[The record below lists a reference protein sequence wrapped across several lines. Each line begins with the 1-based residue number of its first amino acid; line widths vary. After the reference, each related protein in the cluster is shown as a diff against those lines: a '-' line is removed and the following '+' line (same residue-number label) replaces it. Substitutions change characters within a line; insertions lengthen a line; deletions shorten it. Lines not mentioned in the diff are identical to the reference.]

1 MLLGLV
7 IGFEVIDVG
16 RVHVRKVVVEP
27 ESEFDLAFL
36 SEHDLGR
43 RHTTEVHPSHFVELR

>member
-1 MLLGLV
+1 VLLGLV

-16 RVHVRKVVVEP
+16 RVHIRKVVVES

-36 SEHDLGR
+36 SKHDLGR
-43 RHTTEVHPSHFVELR
+43 RHATEVHPSHFVELG